1 MVYKNFT
8 VRMKKEL
15 SNKLKDFDIDNW
27 GFTKNTP
34 EYIVLVNKDT
44 GKKLNIVK
52 EDFNIN
58 F

>member
-27 GFTKNTP
+27 GFTKNTT